1 MNRKHSNGPLESPWI
16 RMWMSVHAK
25 LWKCGRKTNPWDL
38 TTSRDYHLRT
48 IFCCE
53 AKNVSPCQYEREGK
67 GKEERRHEITSSNV
81 ISVGKILSAC
91 YQVVGGENVSR
102 SQKDLFGFSFFP
114 SFPNRGRSR
123 FVCTEYLAMRRR
135 EIWTRF
141 QFNKNKFV
149 ELVIIDLGRESI
161 VREISHFW
169 ECSAED

>member
-38 TTSRDYHLRT
+38 TTSKDYHLRT

-67 GKEERRHEITSSNV
+67 GKEERRHEITSFNV

-102 SQKDLFGFSFFP
+102 SQKDLFGFSFFLP
-114 SFPNRGRSR
+114 FQIEAVPDSCAPNTSLCDGGKY
-123 FVCTEYLAMRRR
+123 ELD
-135 EIWTRF
+135 
-141 QFNKNKFV
+141 FNLIRINS
-149 ELVIIDLGRESI
+149 LN
-161 VREISHFW
+161 W
-169 ECSAED
+169 